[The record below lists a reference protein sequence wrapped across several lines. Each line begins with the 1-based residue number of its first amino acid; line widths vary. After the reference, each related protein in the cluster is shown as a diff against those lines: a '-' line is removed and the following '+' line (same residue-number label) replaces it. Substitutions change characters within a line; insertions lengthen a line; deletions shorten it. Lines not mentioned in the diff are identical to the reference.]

1 MVTVTN
7 FPPVAIQIAE
17 QERRTAIALLD
28 GAEIG
33 DTLGGAQLA
42 MRLGYRVG
50 RRHRQGEAVRRRQE
64 LLSPRD
70 RQHDDVPRRGGVLDV
85 DREAPAAG
93 DLQAED
99 VAVERRARLLVV
111 ALERAVGERLRHVA
125 ASRKLLLR

>member
-7 FPPVAIQIAE
+7 FPPVAVQIGE

-28 GAEIG
+28 RSELGEP
-33 DTLGGAQLA
+33 LGGAQLA

-50 RRHRQGEAVRRRQE
+50 RRHRQGEAVRWRQE

-85 DREAPAAG
+85 DREAPAAR
-93 DLQAED
+93 DLQPQHIAI
-99 VAVERRARLLVV
+99 ERGTRFLVV
-111 ALERAVGERLRHVA
+111 ALERAVGERLWHVA
-125 ASRKLLLR
+125 APGKLSLG